1 MQVVGD
7 VHRHGHVER
16 AEEEEEREGQRQQT
30 EQRTVPRDDPESG
43 GRPVCAAARARVARA
58 AVCAGVAYVARVAFV
73 AVCARMAGGRGD
85 EAVADGQHGEAGG
98 VDRDHPHRAHPGD
111 EQTGQRRT
119 HDRRR
124 LAEGPEQRV
133 RGQVVPLR
141 QQLGHERE
149 PTGRPPRVQQRGHR
163 QQGDEETG
171 VQHPDEVCGRDRAQ
185 RGRPYRGVP
194 ARELSP
200 APPAQPATEQHRTG
214 RPRQRVRRH
223 RQRGPGAA
231 LPLRGELQ
239 CQPRHREQGQPVTE
253 RGSREARQQPAQ
265 HGMAE
270 HRPVGEEQ
278 RGGHGYTRPHARPP
292 EQRSCLRAEADR
304 ERRNLSARRE
314 WNTLSTVLEEPA
326 TRSAQPAIVRCDEPD
341 TTV

>member
-30 EQRTVPRDDPESG
+30 EQRPVPRDDPESG
-43 GRPVCAAARARVARA
+43 GRSFCAVARARVARV
-58 AVCAGVAYVARVAFV
+58 AVCAGVACMVACARVACVAVCAGGAFV
-73 AVCARMAGGRGD
+73 AVCAHVAGGRDD
-85 EAVADGQHGEAGG
+85 EAVADGQHGEADR

-111 EQTGQRRT
+111 EQTGQRRP

-163 QQGDEETG
+163 QQDDVETG

-200 APPAQPATEQHRTG
+200 APPTQPATEQHRTG

-239 CQPRHREQGQPVTE
+239 RQPRHRDQGQPVTE
-253 RGSREARQQPAQ
+253 RGRGEARQQPAQ

-270 HRPVGEEQ
+270 HRTVGEEQ
-278 RGGHGYTRPHARPP
+278 RGGHGYHPTPRPP
-292 EQRSCLRAEADR
+292 SGTTKLPVGRSRPE
-304 ERRNLSARRE
+304 
-314 WNTLSTVLEEPA
+314 TTEPF
-326 TRSAQPAIVRCDEPD
+326 RPAVSG
-341 TTV
+341 TS